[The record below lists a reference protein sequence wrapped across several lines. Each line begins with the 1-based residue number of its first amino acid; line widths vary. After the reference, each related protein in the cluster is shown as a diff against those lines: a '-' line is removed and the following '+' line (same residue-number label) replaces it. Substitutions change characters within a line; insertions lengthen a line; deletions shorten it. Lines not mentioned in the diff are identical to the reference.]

1 MAVQALSTPVTQK
14 HRTVSMHPAHIYYY
28 TYLMGNFSQLARK
41 MFLMGSSKLAGRGR
55 AGRGRGQA
63 SPLHVRNCSSEGDE
77 DERWLTFVV

>member
-28 TYLMGNFSQLARK
+28 TYLMGNFSQVARK

-55 AGRGRGQA
+55 AGRGQA